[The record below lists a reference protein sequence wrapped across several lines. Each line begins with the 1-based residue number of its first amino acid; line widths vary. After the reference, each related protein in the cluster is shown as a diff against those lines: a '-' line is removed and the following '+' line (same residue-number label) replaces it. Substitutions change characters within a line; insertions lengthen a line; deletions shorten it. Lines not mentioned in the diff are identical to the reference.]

1 VSFRSDFLG
10 RVRCEFSIRFSLSV
24 GLVVHSDRVLHASTM
39 HRPCLLVPGGGT
51 SRTSGMSGRLQFDRR
66 KSHALISSIALLLIC
81 RLAVRPVPH
90 LRNLRFHFCWDAPCM
105 YNIKL
110 FHLIRKTKN
119 DFHVLNFL

>member
-51 SRTSGMSGRLQFDRR
+51 SRTSGISVRLQFDRR
-66 KSHALISSIALLLIC
+66 KSHALISSASCLF
-81 RLAVRPVPH
+81 AGWQ
-90 LRNLRFHFCWDAPCM
+90 FGTSCWDSRCM